1 MADSGG
7 TCLDLRKQHND
18 KDVLSAFGKLVSG
31 KSNYKT
37 VESMQLQQKLCS
49 GCKNPLKG
57 QEKFCPNCGTK
68 AQ

>member
-1 MADSGG
+1 MADSG

-31 KSNYKT
+31 RSNYKT
-37 VESMQLQQKLCS
+37 VEVMQLQQKLCS
-49 GCKNPLKG
+49 GCKNTLKG

-68 AQ
+68 VL